1 MAAPTTTR
9 DHPEP
14 APSSS
19 EAPAA
24 SDVRRW
30 QPPGLDFLFTA
41 VFALFG
47 FAVGIERLS
56 DNSFFIHLATGRY
69 ILDHGIP
76 HHDSYSFTAP
86 GTKFV
91 AQSWLAELLYGV
103 LDRGF
108 GPFGIRVLGAL
119 TGAAITVLAFRL
131 ALRLSR
137 ERMRAALLSV
147 AALSGIYVL
156 WSERPLLL
164 GLLFFM
170 ILLWIVEVPD
180 CWVGRHPYVSMP
192 VVFWLWANVHGTFAL
207 GFFYVGLHL
216 LGRWLDGARPWEG
229 REQKLLVGGAIA
241 FAATFVNPY
250 GPALVLFPIH
260 LLQRGDIL
268 RHIVEWG
275 SPNFHNLMGQALLLW
290 IAVYVVVAARGR
302 NRFSRRDVVVTVP
315 FLGLALW
322 ALRNVAIAP
331 LVCLPAVARAVA
343 VDPERAERA
352 KAEERR
358 GPIGVAFVV
367 VLAVIA
373 GAVFIRAFTEPD
385 FVTVSYPVKA
395 MNAVERHDLIGRR
408 LLMDDGDA
416 AYAVLGWYPQQKVFI
431 DDRYDMYPEKVIY
444 DFFDLSSGQRNWA
457 KILHRYDVEVVIWP
471 RNEPLAQLMGQS
483 DEWTVLHR
491 DQRWVTYVRS
501 DLAP

>member
-1 MAAPTTTR
+1 MTAPTTTR
-9 DHPEP
+9 DRHEPSPEQP
-14 APSSS
+14 GEVSAR
-19 EAPAA
+19 
-24 SDVRRW
+24 DVRRRR
-30 QPPGLDFLFTA
+30 PPGLDFLFTA

-56 DNSFFIHLATGRY
+56 DNSFFTHLVTGRY

-91 AQSWLAELLYGV
+91 AQSWLAELLYGA
-103 LDRGF
+103 LDRSF

-137 ERMRAALLSV
+137 ERMRAALVSV
-147 AALSGIYVL
+147 AALSGLYVL

-207 GFFYVGLHL
+207 GFLYLGLHL
-216 LGRWLDGARPWEG
+216 LGRWLDGARPWQD
-229 REQKLLVGGAIA
+229 RERTLLVSGAIA
-241 FAATFVNPY
+241 GAATLVNPY
-250 GPALVLFPIH
+250 GPDLVFFPIH

-268 RHIVEWG
+268 RHIIEWA
-275 SPNFHNLMGQALLLW
+275 SPNFHNRMGQALLLW
-290 IAVYVVVAARGR
+290 LAVYVVVAARAR

-343 VDPERAERA
+343 VDPERAART

-358 GPIGVAFVV
+358 GPIGVAFVI
-367 VLAVIA
+367 VLSVIA
-373 GAVFIRAFTEPD
+373 FAVFVRAYAEPD

-395 MNAVERHDLIGRR
+395 MNAVERDGLIGKR
-408 LLMDDGDA
+408 LLLDDGDA
-416 AYAVLGWYPQQKVFI
+416 SYAELGWYPKQRVFI
-431 DDRYDMYPEKVIY
+431 DDRYDMFPEKVIY
-444 DFFDLSSGQRNWA
+444 DFFDLSSAEGNWA
-457 KILHRYDVEVVIWP
+457 KILARYDVEVVVWP
-471 RNEPLAQLMGQS
+471 RREPLTQLMQRSG
-483 DEWTVLHR
+483 DWTVIHR
-491 DQRWVTYVRS
+491 DAGWVAFVRN

>member
-9 DHPEP
+9 DQPQ
-14 APSSS
+14 PSPSDSVDS
-19 EAPAA
+19 EAREV
-24 SDVRRW
+24 DRW
-30 QPPGLDFLFTA
+30 RPPGLDFLFTA
-41 VFALFG
+41 VFAMFG

-56 DNSFFIHLATGRY
+56 DNSFFIHLVTGRY

-76 HHDSYSFTAP
+76 HHDSYSFTAS

-103 LDRGF
+103 LDRSF

-131 ALRLSR
+131 ALRLAR
-137 ERMRAALLSV
+137 ERMRASLVSV
-147 AALSGIYVL
+147 AALSGLYVL

-180 CWVGRHPYVSMP
+180 CRVGRHPFVSLP

-207 GFFYVGLHL
+207 GFLYLGLHL
-216 LGRWLDGARPWEG
+216 LGRWLDGARPWVG
-229 REQKLLVGGAIA
+229 REKQLVIGGAIA
-241 FAATFVNPY
+241 FSATFVNPY
-250 GPALVLFPIH
+250 GPDLVLFPIH

-268 RHIVEWG
+268 RHIIEWG
-275 SPNFHNLMGQALLLW
+275 SPNFHNIMGQALLLW
-290 IAVYVVVAARGR
+290 IVVFVTVAARGR
-302 NRFSRRDVVVTVP
+302 NRFSRRDVVVSVP

-331 LVCLPAVARAVA
+331 LVGLPVVARAIA
-343 VDPERAERA
+343 VDPERAERTR
-352 KAEERR
+352 AEERR
-358 GPIGVAFVV
+358 GPIAIAFVA
-367 VLAVIA
+367 VLAIIA
-373 GAVFIRAFTEPD
+373 SAVFLRAFTEPD
-385 FVTVSYPVKA
+385 FVTVTYPVKA
-395 MNAVERHDLIGRR
+395 MNAVERNDLIGRR
-408 LLMDDGDA
+408 LLLDDGDA
-416 AYAVLGWYPQQKVFI
+416 AYAVLGWYPQQKIFI

-444 DFFDLSSGQRNWA
+444 DYFELSNGGRRWA
-457 KILHRYDVEVVIWP
+457 KILDRYEVEVVIWR
-471 RNEPLAQLMGQS
+471 RNEPLAQLMERSGAWS
-483 DEWTVLHR
+483 VLHR
-491 DQRWVTYVRS
+491 DEGWITFVRS

>member
-1 MAAPTTTR
+1 MTAPTTTR
-9 DHPEP
+9 DRSQ
-14 APSSS
+14 ASPS
-19 EAPAA
+19 P
-24 SDVRRW
+24 SDEVGARETRRR

-56 DNSFFIHLATGRY
+56 DNSFFIHLVTGRY

-103 LDRGF
+103 LDRTF
-108 GPFGIRVLGAL
+108 GPFGIRLLGAL

-131 ALRLSR
+131 ALRLAR
-137 ERMRAALLSV
+137 ERMRAALVSV
-147 AALSGIYVL
+147 AALSGLYVL

-170 ILLWIVEVPD
+170 ILLGMVEVPD
-180 CWVGRHPYVSMP
+180 CCVGRHPLLTLP
-192 VVFWLWANVHGTFAL
+192 VVFWLWSNVHGTVAL
-207 GFFYVGLHL
+207 GFVYLGLHV

-229 REQKLLVGGAIA
+229 REQQLVVGGAIA

-250 GPALVLFPIH
+250 GPDLVVFPVH
-260 LLQRGDIL
+260 LMQRGDIL
-268 RHIVEWG
+268 RHIIEWA

-290 IAVYVVVAARGR
+290 ITVYVVVAARAR
-302 NRFSRRDVVVTVP
+302 NRFSRRDVLVTVP

-322 ALRNVAIAP
+322 ALRKVAIAP
-331 LVCLPAVARAVA
+331 LVALPAVARAIA
-343 VDPERAERA
+343 VDPERAERTR
-352 KAEERR
+352 AEERR
-358 GPIGVAFVV
+358 GPIGIAFVA
-367 VLAVIA
+367 VLAIIA
-373 GAVFIRAFTEPD
+373 SAVFIRAFNEPD
-385 FVTVSYPVKA
+385 FITTMYPVKA
-395 MNAVERHDLIGRR
+395 MNAVEREGLIGHR

-416 AYAVLGWYPQQKVFI
+416 AYAVLGFPGQKVFI

-444 DFFDLSSGQRNWA
+444 DFFDLSTGQRDWA
-457 KILHRYDVEVVIWP
+457 RILARYDVEVVVWP
-471 RNEPLAQLMGQS
+471 RREPLTQMMERSG
-483 DEWTVLHR
+483 DWTVIHR
-491 DQRWVTYVRS
+491 DNGWIAMVRN

>member
-1 MAAPTTTR
+1 MTAPTTTR
-9 DHPEP
+9 DRPQP
-14 APSSS
+14 SPSSS
-19 EAPAA
+19 DESGAG
-24 SDVRRW
+24 DVHRW
-30 QPPGLDFLFTA
+30 RPPGLDFLFTA

-56 DNSFFIHLATGRY
+56 DNSFFIHLVTGRF

-86 GTKFV
+86 GTKFI
-91 AQSWLAELLYGV
+91 AQSWLAELLYGI
-103 LDRGF
+103 LDRAF
-108 GPFGIRVLGAL
+108 GPFGIRMLGAL

-137 ERMRAALLSV
+137 ERMRAALVSI
-147 AALSGIYVL
+147 AALSGLYVL

-180 CWVGRHPYVSMP
+180 CRVGRHPFVSMP

-207 GFFYVGLHL
+207 GFGYLVVYLA
-216 LGRWLDGARPWEG
+216 GRWLDGARPWEG

-268 RHIVEWG
+268 RHIIEWG
-275 SPNFHNLMGQALLLW
+275 SPNFHNIMGQALLLW
-290 IAVYVVVAARGR
+290 IVVYVAVAARAR

-331 LVCLPAVARAVA
+331 LVCLPAVARAIA
-343 VDPERAERA
+343 VDPERAERTN
-352 KAEERR
+352 AEERR
-358 GPIGVAFVV
+358 GPIGIAFVA
-367 VLAVIA
+367 VLAIIA
-373 GAVFIRAFTEPD
+373 SAVFIRAFTEPD

-395 MNAVERHDLIGRR
+395 MNAVERNDLIGRR

-431 DDRYDMYPEKVIY
+431 DDRYDMYPERVIY
-444 DFFDLSSGQRNWA
+444 DFFDLSSGQRTWA
-457 KILHRYDVEVVIWP
+457 KILDHYGVEVVVWP
-471 RNEPLAQLMGQS
+471 RREPLTQLMEKS
-483 DEWTVLHR
+483 DDWTVLHR
-491 DQRWVTYVRS
+491 DSGWVAFVRS

>member
-1 MAAPTTTR
+1 MTAPTTTR
-9 DHPEP
+9 DRPQ
-14 APSSS
+14 PSPSHS
-19 EAPAA
+19 GEGEARAPA
-24 SDVRRW
+24 RW
-30 QPPGLDFLFTA
+30 RPPGLDFLFTA

-47 FAVGIERLS
+47 FGVGIERLS
-56 DNSFFIHLATGRY
+56 DNSFFIHLVTGRF

-76 HHDSYSFTAP
+76 REDTYSFTAP

-103 LDRGF
+103 LDRSF

-131 ALRLSR
+131 ALRLAR
-137 ERMRAALLSV
+137 ERMRAALV
-147 AALSGIYVL
+147 TAALSGLYVL

-180 CWVGRHPYVSMP
+180 CWVGRHPYVSLP
-192 VVFWLWANVHGTFAL
+192 VVFWLWANVHDSFML
-207 GFFYVGLHL
+207 GFVYLGLHL

-229 REQKLLVGGAIA
+229 RERTLLVGAAIGG
-241 FAATFVNPY
+241 AATFVNPY
-250 GPALVLFPIH
+250 GPDLVFFPYH

-268 RHIVEWG
+268 RHIIEWA
-275 SPNFHNLMGQALLLW
+275 SPNFHNLRGQALLLW
-290 IAVYVVVAARGR
+290 FAVYAVVAARGR

-331 LVCLPAVARAVA
+331 LVCLPAVARAIA

-358 GPIGVAFVV
+358 GPIGIAFVV
-367 VLAVIA
+367 VLASAIFV
-373 GAVFIRAFTEPD
+373 RAFAEND
-385 FVTVSYPVKA
+385 FVTVTYPVKA
-395 MNAVERHDLIGRR
+395 MNAVEREDLIGRR

-416 AYAVLGWYPQQKVFI
+416 AYAVLGFPGQKVFI
-431 DDRYDMYPEKVIY
+431 DDRYDMYPESVIY
-444 DFFDLSSGQRNWA
+444 DFFDLSGGARNWE
-457 KILHRYDVEVVIWP
+457 KVLDRYDVEVVVWP
-471 RNEPLAQLMGQS
+471 RNEPLTLLMERS
-483 DEWTVLHR
+483 DDWTVLHR
-491 DQRWVTYVRS
+491 DAGWVAFVRN